1 MASSLMDRVWTKE
14 GLRVVLKGP
23 GLKRSGKKFSLAQP
37 FARIGRFPYLDLP
50 IDDPE
55 ISRWHVYLQR
65 FPEGVF
71 FVDLGSRL
79 GLVHRGVACR
89 DGWLDPGE
97 PLEVGDFSLQVAE
110 TGGAASS
117 PRGNPLAR
125 IEADKD
131 DLLPV
136 TLTFLTRD
144 GNSID
149 HRLKRRLTLMGRSKP
164 SNVRIADPSI
174 ARAHLAFYRTQT
186 EAWIVNLAA
195 ASAFHDGQPLTSA
208 RLSDE
213 DAFLV
218 GDLTIVARVGSRAA
232 ERSNRAA
239 DSGALLLDALE
250 PTELEEG
257 VAPENTWDSDQA
269 VTAPGANG
277 TVVPDPAGPNG
288 HEAGFVVESARLDA
302 RGIEEF
308 FAEPRI
314 VIGPPDIHL
323 ARLDEDAGDGE
334 TAPLAQSVAEFRVV
348 TPDSADP
355 ALTATLPAEK
365 NGHPLAE
372 PASPEADASPPVDEQ
387 LRREST
393 RLFEENL
400 RLAEQQTE
408 SQRKLD
414 ELQVKLGELETQ
426 IEARAARIAELSEAA
441 RVLTVDRDRERDGSR
456 QRDEEIERLTGELA
470 AARDGLARLEAE
482 TRERERALAE
492 QTNRS
497 ESAAANLAERDAL
510 IAKMR
515 GNQFKAAALIR
526 QRNRQLE
533 QIRAELAERTQERD
547 ELATI
552 CREWKEAAQAGHER
566 ERELAEAARVSA
578 AALADLQGRLL
589 GRDQECLEYQARLA
603 QITSER
609 ETSATASAALR
620 IAELE
625 RLFAEATRRGE
636 HEHQRLVEELAA
648 SQAELAAM
656 SREVSN
662 LTGALRESN
671 SLAGNPLGQESISAP
686 AEPAPFEPSPA
697 APYDGA
703 GPAGSGPVDAQKDS
717 PATSQ
722 STQTTKSSDA
732 HDMPVVTDV
741 SGAPGLSAGGAG
753 LASTATGAAETG
765 PGASARPTPSKVAAT
780 LLDRAEGINQAR
792 QSLINVGW
800 IALSLL
806 SLITL
811 AFGLFWIMLP

>member
-1 MASSLMDRVWTKE
+1 MDRVWTKE

-23 GLKRSGKKFSLAQP
+23 GLKRSGKKFSLPRP

-89 DGWLDPGE
+89 DGWLDSGE
-97 PLEVGDFSLQVAE
+97 PLEVGDFSLHVAE
-110 TGGAASS
+110 TGVVARP

-195 ASAFHDGQPLTSA
+195 ASAFHNGQPLTSA
-208 RLSDE
+208 RLSDD

-257 VAPENTWDSDQA
+257 VARDNTWNSGQA
-269 VTAPGANG
+269 VSASEAKC
-277 TVVPDPAGPNG
+277 TVETEPAGPNG
-288 HEAGFVVESARLDA
+288 HDAGFVVESALLDA

-323 ARLDEDAGDGE
+323 ARLGEDTGLGE
-334 TAPLAQSVAEFRVV
+334 TAPEPVAESVAEFRVL

-355 ALTATLPAEK
+355 SSTETDPAEK
-365 NGHPLAE
+365 NGRPLAGR
-372 PASPEADASPPVDEQ
+372 ASPATDAAPPVDEQ

-400 RLAEQQTE
+400 RLTEQQTE
-408 SQRKLD
+408 SHRRL
-414 ELQVKLGELETQ
+414 EALQVKIAEFETQ
-426 IEARAARIAELSEAA
+426 LKAREARIAELSEAV
-441 RVLTVDRDRERDGSR
+441 RILTVDRDRQLEGSR
-456 QRDEEIERLTGELA
+456 QRDEEIERLAGEIA
-470 AARDGLARLEAE
+470 TARDGLARLEAE
-482 TRERERALAE
+482 ALERERVLAE

-497 ESAAANLAERDAL
+497 ESAAANLVERDAL

-578 AALADLQGRLL
+578 AALADLQCRLL
-589 GRDQECLEYQARLA
+589 ARDQECLEYQAKLA
-603 QITSER
+603 RVASER

-636 HEHQRLVEELAA
+636 LEHQRLVEELAA
-648 SQAELAAM
+648 SQAELVAM

-662 LTGALRESN
+662 LTGARRESN
-671 SLAGNPLGQESISAP
+671 SLPGTPLGQESISAP
-686 AEPAPFEPSPA
+686 GDPTPA
-697 APYDGA
+697 DL
-703 GPAGSGPVDAQKDS
+703 GPAGSGPADTQKDS
-717 PATSQ
+717 TTVSQ
-722 STQTTKSSDA
+722 STQTTKLP
-732 HDMPVVTDV
+732 HGQNTPVATEEG
-741 SGAPGLSAGGAG
+741 SGAPGLPAGGVG
-753 LASTATGAAETG
+753 LGASMAAGAAETG
-765 PGASARPTPSKVAAT
+765 AGASSRPTPSKVAAT